1 MNLKYIEAPQHIKD
15 AIDYVNQFAGHEGA
29 VSDDSTFVI
38 NYSSD
43 DGSIYN
49 GKCQDLGNHH
59 LGLFKDTICSARDE

>member
-1 MNLKYIEAPQHIKD
+1 MNLNYIEAPQHIKD

-43 DGSIYN
+43 DG
-49 GKCQDLGNHH
+49 
-59 LGLFKDTICSARDE
+59 